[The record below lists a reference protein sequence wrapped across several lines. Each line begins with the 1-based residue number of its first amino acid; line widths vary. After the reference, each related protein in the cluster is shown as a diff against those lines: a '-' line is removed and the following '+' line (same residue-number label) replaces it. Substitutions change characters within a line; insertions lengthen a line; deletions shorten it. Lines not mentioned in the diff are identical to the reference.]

1 MKNFMVLVEKEY
13 LIGHYVPVM
22 AEDVQKAHE
31 SVRLALESKGGDEAL
46 FDAIEGDFDEMEAEI
61 ETLLESGMLQ
71 GEQYV
76 LNTPGPDHAANGAGI
91 CLPIVTCNLEDARG
105 NGVWG
110 RPLVMKVEEP
120 SVSAAGEKDGD

>member
-22 AEDVQKAHE
+22 AEDAQRAHE
-31 SVRLALESKGGDEAL
+31 AVRLALESEGGDEAL
-46 FDAIEGDFDEMEAEI
+46 FGVIEGDFNDMEAEI
-61 ETLLESGMLQ
+61 ETLLESGILQ
-71 GEQYV
+71 GERYI
-76 LNTPGPDHAANGAGI
+76 LNTPGSDHAASGAGI
-91 CLPIVTCNLEDARG
+91 CLPTVTCSLEDAHG

-120 SVSAAGEKDGD
+120 SVSAAAGKDGD

>member
-22 AEDVQKAHE
+22 AEDSQKAHE
-31 SVRLALESKGGDEAL
+31 AVRLALESKGGDEAL
-46 FDAIEGDFDEMEAEI
+46 FDAIEGDFNDMEAEI
-61 ETLLESGMLQ
+61 ETLLESGM
-71 GEQYV
+71 YI
-76 LNTPGPDHAANGAGI
+76 LNTPGSDHAANGAGI
-91 CLPIVTCNLEDARG
+91 CLPMFTCNLEDANG

-120 SVSAAGEKDGD
+120 SVSTAGGKAGD